1 MNPYIIDRPEFNL
14 VDAFSRGREQAQN
27 FRINQQNQ
35 RLNEQ
40 TIADNEYKI
49 GEAKRLQQENEKIK
63 QIFGGLLKQFNGNVD
78 QARQAAVT
86 QFPEYAQVLS
96 RGFAQLRGDMPDPIK
111 QQQDQLGL
119 QSDRAEMTKTYVAPM
134 VKKFL
139 ELPEPQRLEQFSDFN
154 NFLNQNFDFKPPQQ
168 WIDQGYTPEVGQ
180 QLEQLATIGDSQ
192 KPFIT
197 FEQKKELEQLQQN
210 AMNERAQMNADL
222 RLKGLDISRE
232 GNVIKREG
240 LGIRKD
246 KQDRDFKIQDVEMGT
261 KIETLNDNLD
271 SFDELYKTTSD
282 IYNNRELWANAGLG
296 KIGAKIP
303 GTVAAD
309 IKSNLQ
315 YVVDNLVIPTFANA
329 KAQGVTFGAASEKEW
344 EMIKNG
350 VANLDQ
356 NQSPE
361 SYRANVFR
369 IMKKIERFKAGA
381 ERESKKYQTILEKEP
396 NEKTNKTIQM
406 VRDPKTG
413 KLVRK

>member
-1 MNPYIIDRPEFNL
+1 MNPYILQRPEFNL
-14 VDAFSRGREQAQN
+14 VDAFSRGREQGQN
-27 FRINQQNQ
+27 FRANQQSLAEN
-35 RLNEQ
+35 
-40 TIADNEYKI
+40 DYKLS
-49 GEAKRLQQENEKIK
+49 EAKRLQQENEKIK
-63 QIFGGLLKQFNGNVD
+63 KIFGGLLKQSGGNID
-78 QARQAAVT
+78 QAQKVAVT
-86 QFPEYAQVLS
+86 EFPEYAQVLS

-111 QQQDQLGL
+111 REQQRLDL
-119 QSDRAEMTKTYVAPM
+119 QSAKTDEFLPRFKPM
-134 VKKFL
+134 VDRLVSMAPEQQKQYWPTFVRSV
-139 ELPEPQRLEQFSDFN
+139 EAIGSGLPDYMLEQG
-154 NFLNQNFDFKPPQQ
+154 L
-168 WIDQGYTPEVGQ
+168 TPEA
-180 QLEQLATIGDSQ
+180 LEELQMVASGADVNQ
-192 KPFIT
+192 KPFLT
-197 FEQKKELEQLQQN
+197 FEQRKELEQMEQD
-210 AMNERAQMNADL
+210 AMNERARLNADL

-240 LGIRKD
+240 LGIRKE

-296 KIGAKIP
+296 KVGAKIP

-350 VANLDQ
+350 VANLDP

-381 ERESKKYQTILEKEP
+381 ERESKKYQTILEKKPE
-396 NEKTNKTIQM
+396 EKQGGLTAEKKK
-406 VRDPKTG
+406 RLEYLRKKKAEG
-413 KLVRK
+413 KL